1 MEQDQNIAAGSADPG
16 AAAFDLPTGNPD
28 GDAYTQNPPSV
39 MQVDGAAVSGG
50 SNVATDG
57 GSQAADA
64 SAYPAEHTA
73 MNGTAV
79 EMANYQSTEAAE
91 NGAAVTNEMGEPVPE
106 PSYEEAVLS
115 AEEARLWSVVTT
127 NCLDFNAWTALI
139 DETEKNAESNILKIR
154 KVYDAFLA
162 EFPLCFGYWK
172 KYADHEARLDGVNKV
187 IEVYERAVLAVTYS
201 VDIWYNYCQFAIS
214 TYDDPDI
221 IRRLFERGLAYVGT
235 DYRSNILWDEY
246 IKYEESQQ
254 AWSHLAV
261 IYTRILEHPIQQ
273 LDRYFNCLKELASTR
288 SFSEIL
294 TAEEASVYGVTSET
308 GDQTLDG
315 EAHPDG
321 VDKPGQPEISSSTE
335 ADNLA
340 KYVSMREEMY
350 KKAKEYESKIIGFEL
365 AIRRPYFHVKP
376 LDNPELENWHN
387 YLDFIEKE
395 EDINKV
401 IKLYERCVIACASYS
416 EFWIRYVQCM
426 EGKGSLEL
434 ANNALARATHVFVK
448 KQPEIHLFSARF
460 KELNGD
466 ISGARAEYQ
475 HLYSDLCPG
484 FLEAIVKHSNM
495 EHRLG
500 DKESACSVYDTAIA
514 AERGKEQSLL
524 LPTLLIQYSRFLFL
538 AIRDLE
544 KAREILTALHEQLNM
559 TKPVLEAIIHLESI
573 FPCEKR
579 VEFLDSLVEKFVTP
593 ELSQGDEASLGDKE
607 EISSIFLE
615 FLDLFGDAKSIKKA
629 LTRHTTLFSCKRS
642 ILPSKKRKADDAI
655 VSDRDKLAKTGA
667 TQSVTGTDPNAPNP
681 PVWPATSEASGQQW
695 GASYAQQAA
704 YPAYGTY
711 DYGHQL
717 PQPAPQA
724 ATYGAYPPA
733 YSAQGEEGASTE
745 NDSHKKKS
753 QMTVPLDRHIRNK
766 AMHNLQQFQQH
777 QCQRRHRHQWQL
789 ILSSLRQLLN
799 PIMAQPTTDLCRIIL
814 DGDSASMLTCF
825 FACVVQSAGLSV

>member
-1 MEQDQNIAAGSADPG
+1 MEQDHSAAVGSADSG
-16 AAAFDLPTGNPD
+16 AAAFDFATGNP
-28 GDAYTQNPPSV
+28 PSS
-39 MQVDGAAVSGG
+39 AVTGG
-50 SNVATDG
+50 SAVAPDSG
-57 GSQAADA
+57 AQAADA
-64 SAYPAEHTA
+64 SAYQAEHTA
-73 MNGTAV
+73 LNGTAGD
-79 EMANYQSTEAAE
+79 MANYQTGAAE
-91 NGAAVTNEMGEPVPE
+91 NGEAVTNEMGEPVPE
-106 PSYEEAVLS
+106 PYYEE
-115 AEEARLWSVVTT
+115 EEARLWSVVTA
-127 NCLDFNAWTALI
+127 NSLDFNAWTALI
-139 DETEKNAESNILKIR
+139 DETEKDAENNILKIR
-154 KVYDAFLA
+154 KVYDSFLA

-172 KYADHEARLDGVNKV
+172 KYADHEARLDGVSKV

-246 IKYEESQQ
+246 IKYEESLE

-261 IYTRILEHPIQQ
+261 IYTRVLEHPIQQ
-273 LDRYFNCLKELASTR
+273 LDRYFNCLKELASKH

-294 TAEEASVYGVTSET
+294 TAEEASVYVVTSET
-308 GDQTLDG
+308 SAQAPDG
-315 EAHPDG
+315 EAHPDD
-321 VDKPGQPEISSSTE
+321 VDKSGQPEISSSTDAE
-335 ADNLA
+335 NLA

-401 IKLYERCVIACASYS
+401 IKLYERCVIACANYS

-426 EGKGSLEL
+426 EDKGSLDL

-500 DKESACSVYDTAIA
+500 EKELSCTVYEKAIA
-514 AERGKEQSLL
+514 AEKGKEQSQL

-538 AIRDLE
+538 AVRDLE
-544 KAREILTALHEQLNM
+544 KAREILNVLHEQLNV
-559 TKPVLEAIIHLESI
+559 TKPVLEAVIHLESI

-579 VEFLDSLVEKFVTP
+579 IEFLGSLVEKFVTP
-593 ELSQGDEASLGDKE
+593 ESSQGEVASLVDKE

-642 ILPSKKRKADDAI
+642 ILPSKKRKGDDAV
-655 VSDRDKLAKTGA
+655 VSDRDKFAKTGA
-667 TQSVTGTDPNAPNP
+667 TQSATGTDPNASNP

-695 GASYAQQAA
+695 GASYAQQAT

-711 DYGHQL
+711 DYSHQM

-724 ATYGAYPPA
+724 AAYGAYPPS
-733 YSAQGEEGASTE
+733 YSAQTY
-745 NDSHKKKS
+745 
-753 QMTVPLDRHIRNK
+753 T
-766 AMHNLQQFQQH
+766 QQ
-777 QCQRRHRHQWQL
+777 
-789 ILSSLRQLLN
+789 SY
-799 PIMAQPTTDLCRIIL
+799 AQPTAIPAAPVPAVVPAATPA
-814 DGDSASMLTCF
+814 SAYPQQPAAAPQPYYGTTYY
-825 FACVVQSAGLSV
+825 

>member
-1 MEQDQNIAAGSADPG
+1 MEQDQSVAAGVDSGSAEPG
-16 AAAFDLPTGNPD
+16 AAAFDLTTANPD
-28 GDAYTQNPPSV
+28 VNAYGHNPP
-39 MQVDGAAVSGG
+39 AVTGG
-50 SNVATDG
+50 SAVAPDG
-57 GSQAADA
+57 GAQAADA
-64 SAYPAEHTA
+64 SAYPSEHA
-73 MNGTAV
+73 ALNGMAG
-79 EMANYQSTEAAE
+79 EMANYQATE
-91 NGAAVTNEMGEPVPE
+91 NGAAATNEMGEPVPE

-115 AEEARLWSVVTT
+115 AEEARLWSVVTA
-127 NCLDFNAWTALI
+127 NSLDFNAWTTLI
-139 DETEKNAESNILKIR
+139 DETEKNAESNILKIQ
-154 KVYDAFLA
+154 KVYDLFLA

-172 KYADHEARLDGVNKV
+172 KYADHEGRLEGANKV

-221 IRRLFERGLAYVGT
+221 IRRYQHYYLFHLLPILHMVILVTLSGFCFYRLFERGLAYVGT

-246 IKYEESQQ
+246 IKYEEPLQ

-288 SFSEIL
+288 DLSEIL
-294 TAEEASVYGVTSET
+294 TAEEASVYGVTSDNST
-308 GDQTLDG
+308 QALDG
-315 EAHPDG
+315 EAHPDDP
-321 VDKPGQPEISSSTE
+321 DKSSQPEAE
-335 ADNLA
+335 NLA
-340 KYVSMREEMY
+340 KYLSVREEMY

-426 EGKGSLEL
+426 EDKGSLEL

-466 ISGARAEYQ
+466 VSGARAEYQ
-475 HLYSDLCPG
+475 HLYSVLCPG

-500 DKESACSVYDTAIA
+500 DKESACSVYEKAIA
-514 AERGKEQSLL
+514 AEREKEQSQLF
-524 LPTLLIQYSRFLFL
+524 PTLLIQYSRFLFL

-544 KAREILTALHEQLNM
+544 KARETLTALHEQLNVA
-559 TKPVLEAIIHLESI
+559 KPVLEAVIHLESI

-579 VEFLDSLVEKFVTP
+579 IDFLDSLVEKFVTH
-593 ELSQGDEASLGDKE
+593 ESSQGEGSSLGDKE

-615 FLDLFGDAKSIKKA
+615 VIIKTIDDPFTNCLQFLDLFGDAKSMKKA

-655 VSDRDKLAKTGA
+655 VSDRDKLAKTGG
-667 TQSVTGTDPNAPNP
+667 TQPVMGTDPNAPNP

-695 GASYAQQAA
+695 GAAYPPQAA

-711 DYGHQL
+711 DYSHQM

-724 ATYGAYPPA
+724 AYGAYPPT
-733 YSAQGEEGASTE
+733 YPAQGYT
-745 NDSHKKKS
+745 
-753 QMTVPLDRHIRNK
+753 
-766 AMHNLQQFQQH
+766 QQ
-777 QCQRRHRHQWQL
+777 
-789 ILSSLRQLLN
+789 SY
-799 PIMAQPTTDLCRIIL
+799 AQPAAMAAAPVPAAAPPPAAAPAAAYPQQPAAAPQPYYGTTYY
-814 DGDSASMLTCF
+814 
-825 FACVVQSAGLSV
+825 

>member
-1 MEQDQNIAAGSADPG
+1 MEQDQSIAAGSADPG
-16 AAAFDLPTGNPD
+16 AATFGLATGNPD
-28 GDAYTQNPPSV
+28 GDAYPQNPPSV
-39 MQVDGAAVSGG
+39 MQVDGAPVSGG
-50 SNVATDG
+50 SDVATDG

-64 SAYPAEHTA
+64 SAYTTEHTA
-73 MNGTAV
+73 MNGTAG
-79 EMANYQSTEAAE
+79 EMANYQPTGAAE

-127 NCLDFNAWTALI
+127 NCLDFNAWTTLI

-246 IKYEESQQ
+246 IKYEESLQ

-294 TAEEASVYGVTSET
+294 TAEEASMYGVTSEA
-308 GDQTLDG
+308 GGQTLDG

-340 KYVSMREEMY
+340 KYVSTREEMY
-350 KKAKEYESKIIGFEL
+350 RKAKEYESKIIGFEL

-500 DKESACSVYDTAIA
+500 DKESACSVYDKAIA
-514 AERGKEQSLL
+514 AEREKEQSQL
-524 LPTLLIQYSRFLFL
+524 LPALLIQYSRFLFL

-579 VEFLDSLVEKFVTP
+579 IEFLDSLVEKYVTP
-593 ELSQGDEASLGDKE
+593 ESSQGDVASLGDKE

-681 PVWPATSEASGQQW
+681 PVWPAASEASGQQW
-695 GASYAQQAA
+695 GASYAHQAA

-724 ATYGAYPPA
+724 AAYGAYPPA
-733 YSAQGEEGASTE
+733 YSAQAYT
-745 NDSHKKKS
+745 
-753 QMTVPLDRHIRNK
+753 
-766 AMHNLQQFQQH
+766 QQ
-777 QCQRRHRHQWQL
+777 
-789 ILSSLRQLLN
+789 SY
-799 PIMAQPTTDLCRIIL
+799 AQPAAIPAAPVPAAAPAPAAAAYPQQPAAAPQPYYGTTYY
-814 DGDSASMLTCF
+814 
-825 FACVVQSAGLSV
+825 

>member
-1 MEQDQNIAAGSADPG
+1 MEQDQSVASGSAEPG
-16 AAAFDLPTGNPD
+16 AAAFDLTAANPD
-28 GDAYTQNPPSV
+28 ANAYGHNPSAV
-39 MQVDGAAVSGG
+39 TGEGA
-50 SNVATDG
+50 VAPDG
-57 GSQAADA
+57 GAQAADG
-64 SAYPAEHTA
+64 SAYPSEHA
-73 MNGTAV
+73 ALNGTAG
-79 EMANYQSTEAAE
+79 EMANYQSAE
-91 NGAAVTNEMGEPVPE
+91 NGAAATNEMGEPVPE

-115 AEEARLWSVVTT
+115 AEEARLWSVVTA
-127 NCLDFNAWTALI
+127 NSLDFNAWTALI

-172 KYADHEARLDGVNKV
+172 KYADHEGRLDGVNKV

-235 DYRSNILWDEY
+235 DYRSNSLWDEY
-246 IKYEESQQ
+246 IKYEESLQ

-261 IYTRILEHPIQQ
+261 IYTRILEHPILQ

-288 SFSEIL
+288 GLLEIL
-294 TAEEASVYGVTSET
+294 TAEEASAYGVASENST
-308 GDQTLDG
+308 QALDG
-315 EAHPDG
+315 EAHPDDP
-321 VDKPGQPEISSSTE
+321 DKSSKPEAE
-335 ADNLA
+335 NLA

-426 EGKGSLEL
+426 EDKGSLEL
-434 ANNALARATHVFVK
+434 ANNALARATHLFV

-466 ISGARAEYQ
+466 VSGARTEYQ
-475 HLYSDLCPG
+475 HLYSELCPS

-500 DKESACSVYDTAIA
+500 DKESACSVYEKAIA
-514 AERGKEQSLL
+514 CEREKEQSQL
-524 LPTLLIQYSRFLFL
+524 LPTLLILYSRFLFL
-538 AIRDLE
+538 AIQDLE
-544 KAREILTALHEQLNM
+544 KARETVTALHEQLNI
-559 TKPVLEAIIHLESI
+559 TKPVLEAVIHLESI

-579 VEFLDSLVEKFVTP
+579 IDFLDSLVEKFVTQ
-593 ELSQGDEASLGDKE
+593 ESFQGEGSSLGDKE

-629 LTRHTTLFSCKRS
+629 LTRHTTIFLCKRS
-642 ILPSKKRKADDAI
+642 ILPSKKRRADDAI
-655 VSDRDKLAKTGA
+655 VSDRDKVAKTGG
-667 TQSVTGTDPNAPNP
+667 TLPVTGTDPNAPNP
-681 PVWPATSEASGQQW
+681 PVWPVTSEASGQQW
-695 GASYAQQAA
+695 GAAYAPQAA

-711 DYGHQL
+711 DYSHQM
-717 PQPAPQA
+717 PQPAAQA
-724 ATYGAYPPA
+724 AYGAYPPS
-733 YSAQGEEGASTE
+733 YPAQGYT
-745 NDSHKKKS
+745 
-753 QMTVPLDRHIRNK
+753 
-766 AMHNLQQFQQH
+766 QQ
-777 QCQRRHRHQWQL
+777 
-789 ILSSLRQLLN
+789 SY
-799 PIMAQPTTDLCRIIL
+799 AQPAAMAAAPVPAAAPAPAPAPTAAYPQQPAAAPQPYYGTTYY
-814 DGDSASMLTCF
+814 
-825 FACVVQSAGLSV
+825 

>member
-1 MEQDQNIAAGSADPG
+1 MEQDPSVAAGVDSGSAEPG
-16 AAAFDLPTGNPD
+16 VAAFDLTSAYPD
-28 GDAYTQNPPSV
+28 ANAYGHNPPDV
-39 MQVDGAAVSGG
+39 TGG
-50 SNVATDG
+50 SAVTPNG
-57 GSQAADA
+57 GAQAVDA
-64 SAYPAEHTA
+64 SAYPAEHA
-73 MNGTAV
+73 ALNGTAG
-79 EMANYQSTEAAE
+79 EMANYQSTGATE
-91 NGAAVTNEMGEPVPE
+91 NGAADANEMGEPVPE
-106 PSYEEAVLS
+106 QSYEEAVLS
-115 AEEARLWSVVTT
+115 AEEARLWGVVTT
-127 NCLDFNAWTALI
+127 NSLDFNAWTALI
-139 DETEKNAESNILKIR
+139 DETERNAESNILKIR

-172 KYADHEARLDGVNKV
+172 KYADHEGRLDGVSKV

-235 DYRSNILWDEY
+235 DYRSNNLWDEY
-246 IKYEESQQ
+246 IKYEESLQ

-261 IYTRILEHPIQQ
+261 IYTRILEHPIMQ

-288 SFSEIL
+288 DLSEIL
-294 TAEEASVYGVTSET
+294 TAEEASVYGVTSENST
-308 GDQTLDG
+308 QPLDG
-315 EAHPDG
+315 EAHPEDP
-321 VDKPGQPEISSSTE
+321 DKSSQPESE
-335 ADNLA
+335 NVA
-340 KYVSMREEMY
+340 KYVSVREEMY

-387 YLDFIEKE
+387 YLDFMEKE
-395 EDINKV
+395 EDTHKV

-426 EGKGSLEL
+426 EEKGSLEL

-466 ISGARAEYQ
+466 VSGARSEYQ
-475 HLYSDLCPG
+475 HLYSVLCPG

-500 DKESACSVYDTAIA
+500 DKESACSVYEKVIA
-514 AERGKEQSLL
+514 AEREKDQSQL

-538 AIRDLE
+538 AIQDME
-544 KAREILTALHEQLNM
+544 KARDTLTALHEQLNVS
-559 TKPVLEAIIHLESI
+559 KPVLEAVIHLESI

-579 VEFLDSLVEKFVTP
+579 IDLLDSLVEKFITY
-593 ELSQGDEASLGDKE
+593 ESSQGEGSLGDKE

-615 FLDLFGDAKSIKKA
+615 FLDLFGDAKSIRKA

-655 VSDRDKLAKTGA
+655 VSDREKLAKTGG
-667 TQSVTGTDPNAPNP
+667 TQPVMGTDPNAPNP

-695 GASYAQQAA
+695 GTGYAPQAA

-711 DYGHQL
+711 DYSHQM

-724 ATYGAYPPA
+724 AYGAYPSTYPA
-733 YSAQGEEGASTE
+733 QVLNLIYPYYILEMLLYIKKVEIICLVTSRHL
-745 NDSHKKKS
+745 DSLPVSRSLVRKITLGFVWHKMVRGGMKAAIDCVWVVIFWS
-753 QMTVPLDRHIRNK
+753 LVPSFIVL
-766 AMHNLQQFQQH
+766 F
-777 QCQRRHRHQWQL
+777 
-789 ILSSLRQLLN
+789 SPYLLLFL
-799 PIMAQPTTDLCRIIL
+799 MAVFT
-814 DGDSASMLTCF
+814 GSH
-825 FACVVQSAGLSV
+825 GNWG